1 MVRKLSLLFVT
12 IFLSVAY
19 SFSQNGTGEITGFV
33 FDAINKSEGV
43 FDAKI
48 IVKSGTETK
57 YIGKTDFNGTAYQE
71 FNLDHMTFL
80 LRKI

>member
-1 MVRKLSLLFVT
+1 MVRKLSLLIVT
-12 IFLSVAY
+12 VFLSVAY

-57 YIGKTDFNGTAYQE
+57 YIGKN
-71 FNLDHMTFL
+71 
-80 LRKI
+80 